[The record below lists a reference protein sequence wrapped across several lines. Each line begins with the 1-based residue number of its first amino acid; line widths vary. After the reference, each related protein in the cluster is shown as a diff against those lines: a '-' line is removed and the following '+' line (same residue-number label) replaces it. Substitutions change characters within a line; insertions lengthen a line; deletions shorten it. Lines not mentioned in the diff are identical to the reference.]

1 MCPPTQRNHCS
12 QKGKL
17 PGAYFFSNI
26 SASADADQIDTLK
39 DEACEKPGNNWNLS

>member
-26 SASADADQIDTLK
+26 SAPADADLRI
-39 DEACEKPGNNWNLS
+39 LSVKSKAGSDRHA